1 MIRIFLLGI
10 CMMILTTA
18 CIEPTFRT
26 IWSKPGARQADFALD
41 KEDCELNQG
50 LKTIP
55 GVSEFAMVD
64 VCLEKEGWMRIEE
77 PI

>member
-1 MIRIFLLGI
+1 MIRIVLLGI
-10 CMMILTTA
+10 CLMILLTT
-18 CIEPTFRT
+18 CIEPTFRV
-26 IWSKPGARQADFALD
+26 IWSKPGGSQAAFALD

-55 GVSEFAMVD
+55 GVNEFAMLD
-64 VCLEKEGWMRIEE
+64 ICLEKKGWMRIEE